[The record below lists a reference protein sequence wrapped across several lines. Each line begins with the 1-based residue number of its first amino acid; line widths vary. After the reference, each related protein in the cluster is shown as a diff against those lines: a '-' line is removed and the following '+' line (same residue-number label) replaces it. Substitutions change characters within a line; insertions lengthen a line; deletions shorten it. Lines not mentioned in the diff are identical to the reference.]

1 MALKIF
7 SNYNRTMIKQRTIKK
22 TVKAR
27 GIGIHSGSVVNM
39 TLIPAE
45 VDHGVVFRRMDV
57 GGKLVRA
64 HNAFVNEVVLSTGLE
79 NKGVKVSTVEHL
91 MSAFSALGIDNIL
104 VELDSFEVPIMD
116 GSSAP
121 FIFLVQSAGIEEQ
134 NAHKRFFVINETIR
148 VENGD
153 SWAQVS
159 KFEGFKVSL
168 EIDFDHKKVKESG
181 QQLTI
186 DFAKQ
191 SYLKEISRART
202 FGYMKDVEMMQGQNL
217 ALGASMDNAIALSD
231 DDVLNE
237 DGMRYQ
243 NEFVK
248 HKILDIVGDLYL
260 LGSNLIGHYE
270 GYKTGHLL
278 NDQLLSAILERPDTW
293 SIETFEEDDSPI
305 KFYSED
311 WQNSL

>member
-1 MALKIF
+1 
-7 SNYNRTMIKQRTIKK
+7 MIKQRTIKK
-22 TVKAR
+22 EVKAR
-27 GIGIHSGSVVNM
+27 GVGIHSGYVVNM
-39 TLIPAE
+39 TLIPAQK
-45 VDHGVVFRRMDV
+45 DHGVVFRRMDV
-57 GGKLVRA
+57 GGKLVHA
-64 HNAFVNEVVLSTGLE
+64 HSAFVNEVVLSTGLE
-79 NKGVKVSTVEHL
+79 SQGVKVSTVEHL

-134 NAHKRFFVINETIR
+134 NAHKKFFVIKDTIR

-159 KFEGFKVSL
+159 KYKGFKVSL

-181 QQLTI
+181 QKLSI
-186 DFAKQ
+186 NFSKQ

-202 FGYMKDVEMMQGQNL
+202 FGYMKDVEMMQRQNL

-237 DGMRYQ
+237 DSMRYQ

-260 LGSNLIGHYE
+260 LGGNLIGHYE
-270 GYKTGHLL
+270 GYKTGHFL
-278 NDQLLSAILERPDTW
+278 NNQLLSTVLARPDTW
-293 SIETFEEDDSPI
+293 SIETFEEEGSPI
-305 KFYSED
+305 QFYSED

>member
-1 MALKIF
+1 
-7 SNYNRTMIKQRTIKK
+7 MIKQRTIKK
-22 TVKAR
+22 IVKAR
-27 GIGIHSGSVVNM
+27 GIGIHSGKIVNM
-39 TLIPAE
+39 SLIPAE
-45 VDHGVVFRRMDV
+45 ADHGVVFRRMDV

-79 NKGVKVSTVEHL
+79 NQGVKVSTVEHL
-91 MSAFSALGIDNIL
+91 MSAFSALGIDNII

-121 FIFLVQSAGIEEQ
+121 FIFLVQSAGILEQ
-134 NAHKRFFVINETIR
+134 DLYKKFFVINDTVR
-148 VENGD
+148 VENND

-159 KFEGFKVSL
+159 PYEGFKVTL
-168 EIDFDHKKVKESG
+168 EIDFDHQKIKESG
-181 QQLTI
+181 QELSI

-202 FGYMKDVEMMQGQNL
+202 FGYMKDVEMMQRQNL
-217 ALGASMDNAIALSD
+217 SLGASMSNAIALSD
-231 DDVLNE
+231 EDVLNE

-248 HKILDIVGDLYL
+248 HKILDIVGDLFL
-260 LGSNLIGHYE
+260 LGCNIIGHYE

-278 NDQLLSAILERPDTW
+278 NDQLLSAILEKPEKW
-293 SIETFEEDDSPI
+293 EIKTFEDEDSPMR
-305 KFYSED
+305 FYSED
-311 WQNSL
+311 WQKSL

>member
-1 MALKIF
+1 M
-7 SNYNRTMIKQRTIKK
+7 S
-22 TVKAR
+22 
-27 GIGIHSGSVVNM
+27 SVLIRP
-39 TLIPAE
+39 TLTAE
-45 VDHGVVFRRMDV
+45 IDHGVVFRRMDV

-64 HNAFVNEVVLSTGLE
+64 HNAFVNEAILSTSIE
-79 NKGVKVSTVEHL
+79 NQGVKISTVEHL
-91 MSAFSALGIDNIL
+91 MSAFSALGIDNVL

-121 FIFLVQSAGIEEQ
+121 FIFLVQSAGIEDQ
-134 NAHKRFFVINETIR
+134 DAHKKFFVIKDTIR
-148 VENGD
+148 VENNG

-159 KFEGFKVSL
+159 PHEGFKVTL

-181 QQLTI
+181 QNLSI
-186 DFAKQ
+186 DFAQK

-202 FGYMKDVEMMQGQNL
+202 FGYMRDVKSMQERNL

-237 DGMRYQ
+237 DGMRYE

-260 LGSNLIGHYE
+260 LGANLIGHYE

-278 NDQLLSAILERPDTW
+278 NDQLLSTILKQPDTW
-293 SIETFEEDDSPI
+293 SIETFESENSPVQ
-305 KFYSED
+305 FYSED

>member
-1 MALKIF
+1 
-7 SNYNRTMIKQRTIKK
+7 MIKQRTLKK
-22 TVKAR
+22 AVKAR
-27 GIGIHSGSVVNM
+27 GVGIHSGNMVNM
-39 TLIPAE
+39 TLIPSD

-79 NKGVKVSTVEHL
+79 NQGVKVSTVEHL
-91 MSAFSALGIDNIL
+91 MSAFSALGIDNVL

-134 NAHKRFFVINETIR
+134 DAHKRFFVINDTIR

-159 KFEGFKVSL
+159 PYEGFKVTL

-181 QQLTI
+181 QKLSI
-186 DFAKQ
+186 DFAQQ

-202 FGYMKDVEMMQGQNL
+202 FGYMKDVERLQRQNL
-217 ALGASMDNAIALSD
+217 VLGASLDNAIALSD

-237 DGMRYQ
+237 DGMRYH

-248 HKILDIVGDLYL
+248 HKILDIVGDLFL

-278 NDQLLSAILERPDTW
+278 NDQLLSTILGQPDTW
-293 SIETFEEDDSPI
+293 SIETFEVENSPI
-305 KFYSED
+305 QFYSED

>member
-1 MALKIF
+1 
-7 SNYNRTMIKQRTIKK
+7 MIKQRTIKK

-27 GIGIHSGSVVNM
+27 GIGIHSGHIVNM

-45 VDHGVVFRRMDV
+45 IDHGVVFRRMDV

-79 NKGVKVSTVEHL
+79 NQGVKISTIEHL
-91 MSAFSALGIDNIL
+91 MSAFSALGIDNVL
-104 VELDSFEVPIMD
+104 VESDSFEVPIMD

-134 NAHKRFFVINETIR
+134 NSHKRFFVIHETVR
-148 VENGD
+148 VENKD
-153 SWAQVS
+153 MWAQVS
-159 KFEGFKVSL
+159 PYEGFKITL

-181 QQLTI
+181 QKLSI
-186 DFAKQ
+186 DFAQK

-202 FGYMKDVEMMQGQNL
+202 FGYMKDVEMMQRQNL

-260 LGSNLIGHYE
+260 LGANLIGHYE
-270 GYKTGHLL
+270 GYKSGHLL
-278 NDQLLSAILERPDTW
+278 NDQLLSEILSRPDTW
-293 SIETFEEDDSPI
+293 SIETFETENSPI
-305 KFYSED
+305 QFYSED

>member
-1 MALKIF
+1 
-7 SNYNRTMIKQRTIKK
+7 MIKQRTIKK
-22 TVKAR
+22 EVKAR

-39 TLIPAE
+39 TLIPAKE
-45 VDHGVVFRRMDV
+45 DHGVVFRRMDV
-57 GGKLVRA
+57 GDKLVRA
-64 HNAFVNEVVLSTGLE
+64 HSAFVNEVVLSTGLE

-91 MSAFSALGIDNIL
+91 MSAFSALGIDNVL

-134 NAHKRFFVINETIR
+134 STHKKFFVIKDTIR

-159 KFEGFKVSL
+159 KYEGFKVSL

-181 QQLTI
+181 EKLSI
-186 DFAKQ
+186 NFSKQ

-202 FGYMKDVEMMQGQNL
+202 FGYMKDVEMMQRQNL

-278 NDQLLSAILERPDTW
+278 NDQLLSTILAKPDTW
-293 SIETFEEDDSPI
+293 SIETFEEDNSPI
-305 KFYSED
+305 QFYSED